1 MVALCVLLILLAAA
15 TWTDVARHEILNWN
29 TYPGILAGLLLNL
42 AGLGIVGG
50 GTEGL
55 SAGLGGFLVCG
66 LIMLMAFVLF
76 QVGGGDVKLIAM
88 MGAFLGVERG
98 MFALLWTFS
107 IGFVLGAAIII
118 WQTGLLQILRNVYH
132 HALLIIRARGWISPS
147 SEQRKPLERG
157 LFLAPAAL
165 LAAIIVSF
173 SEFRVYLH
181 DLKAFMM

>member
-42 AGLGIVGG
+42 AGLVIVGG